1 MTTPRPD
8 GTYGRSMT
16 ATTPARGDGLIRVV
30 LADDQALVRAGFAA
44 LLDAEDDISVVGEA
58 ADGSEAVTLAERSRP
73 DVLLMDIRMPG
84 LDGIEA
90 TRRIAARPG
99 LGGVHIV
106 IVTTFDL
113 DEYVFEGLRAGA
125 AGFLLKDTDAAELI
139 RAVRV
144 AAGGDA
150 LLSPAVTRRLVAEFA
165 ARTRPMRQPPGLD
178 LLTARERE
186 VLILIARGLSNDEIA
201 GQLYMSPS
209 TAKTHAARAMMK
221 LGARDRAQL
230 VVTAYEAGLV
240 RPGWSA

>member
-1 MTTPRPD
+1 M
-8 GTYGRSMT
+8 
-16 ATTPARGDGLIRVV
+16 
-30 LADDQALVRAGFAA
+30 
-44 LLDAEDDISVVGEA
+44 
-58 ADGSEAVTLAERSRP
+58 
-73 DVLLMDIRMPG
+73 
-84 LDGIEA
+84 
-90 TRRIAARPG
+90 
-99 LGGVHIV
+99 
-106 IVTTFDL
+106 
-113 DEYVFEGLRAGA
+113 
-125 AGFLLKDTDAAELI
+125 
-139 RAVRV
+139 RV

-209 TAKTHAARAMMK
+209 TAKTHAGRAMMK